1 MNTNLIDT
9 SLTHT
14 HTNLTHTGT
23 ATIVIAVTNAAT
35 AIAACQQGLALV
47 RKSQAQV
54 HLVYGIPTN
63 DPQFEAK
70 RDRQADGLL
79 ESISMSSGRPAT
91 LHAIVGR
98 PHEAIL
104 DIARRHN
111 ADLIVIGNRGL
122 TKHGR
127 FTRQVP
133 ARVLRGAKCSVLV
146 VDTAA
151 SAVRA

>member
-1 MNTNLIDT
+1 MNNNLTHPD
-9 SLTHT
+9 LTHT
-14 HTNLTHTGT
+14 NATGERP
-23 ATIVIAVTNAAT
+23 ATIVIAVTNQAT
-35 AIAACQQGLALV
+35 ALAACQQGLALV
-47 RKSQAQV
+47 RNSQAHV

-70 RDRQADGLL
+70 RDRQAEGLL
-79 ESISMSSGRPAT
+79 KSISMSSGRPAT
-91 LHAIVGR
+91 LHAVVGR

-104 DIARRHN
+104 DVANRYD

-146 VDTAA
+146 VDTALRTTR
-151 SAVRA
+151 V